1 MNTKDIRTSTDP
13 DLAGSYAAMERAA
26 RAAQDLA
33 IKTNTSI
40 VVAVDGKN
48 VELTAADLIKMRDQ
62 EAQQSHH
69 WADKT
74 LNHKPASCWLFCAN
88 YFKDGN
94 KYMIHTYQAL
104 VTAKVNGR
112 SQVIKTEIRALN
124 AQDARWLLWAQYGF
138 HSI

>member
-48 VELTAADLIKMRDQ
+48 VELTAADLIKLRHH
-62 EAQQSHH
+62 EAQHGL
-69 WADKT
+69 A
-74 LNHKPASCWLFCAN
+74 P
-88 YFKDGN
+88 
-94 KYMIHTYQAL
+94 
-104 VTAKVNGR
+104 
-112 SQVIKTEIRALN
+112 
-124 AQDARWLLWAQYGF
+124 
-138 HSI
+138 